1 MGTVQGQCR
10 SRRNATAKC
19 TGKRLKV
26 DVSLKI
32 SRRARDL
39 FKVAAWQR
47 KALHDLT

>member
-19 TGKRLKV
+19 TAKRLKV

-32 SRRARDL
+32 SQQARDL
-39 FKVAAWQR
+39 LR
-47 KALHDLT
+47 